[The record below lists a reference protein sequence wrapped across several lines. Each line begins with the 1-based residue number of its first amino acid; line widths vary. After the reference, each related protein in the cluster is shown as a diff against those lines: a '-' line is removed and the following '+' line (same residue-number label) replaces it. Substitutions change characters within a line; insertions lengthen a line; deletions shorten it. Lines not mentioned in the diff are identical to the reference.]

1 MPEVLISYAPM
12 LPELILAIGAM
23 ALLMFGVFR
32 DETQENAELV
42 GWLAIVVLIAA
53 AVVLVTAGEG
63 TNRLFNG
70 AFIDDP
76 YTFGRIAANHALGD
90 IFAMGAE
97 AQSALAIATVPHGRE
112 RVVEQTLSDV
122 MLGAL
127 AMHVKVKDPAI
138 KSLPA
143 FLVLLMS
150 GAIVFLSLG

>member
-53 AVVLVTAGEG
+53 AVVLVTEGEG

-76 YTFGRIAANHALGD
+76 FARFMKLLTLGGAAVALL
-90 IFAMGAE
+90 
-97 AQSALAIATVPHGRE
+97 LAFDDFRARNLLRFE
-112 RVVEQTLSDV
+112 Y
-122 MLGAL
+122 
-127 AMHVKVKDPAI
+127 AI
-138 KSLPA
+138 
-143 FLVLLMS
+143 LVLLSTVGMMLMIS
-150 GAIVFLSLG
+150 AGDLIAL